1 MSDYRFDR
9 NADGQL
15 TVTDLRAGS
24 PDGVDRLVDVEVVAF
39 ADKSEL
45 VGALF
50 NSLAAN
56 LNQNNLPEVSPSDEI
71 ATEANSLGNGSVRSD
86 DEINQTVRDI
96 EALSNEIESLNSADI
111 EAPAYTNSVQ
121 YVTLLPLEKI
131 DWSTVKFNDLV
142 DVEAEDSFREFAS
155 SSAGTSTSSNRST
168 SSDTQTKDDV
178 SVATQAVESS
188 TLSKLWALVRAYG
201 GLRQK

>member
-15 TVTDLRAGS
+15 VVTDLRAGS

-39 ADKSEL
+39 ADKSEA

-50 NSLAAN
+50 NSIVA
-56 LNQNNLPEVSPSDEI
+56 
-71 ATEANSLGNGSVRSD
+71 
-86 DEINQTVRDI
+86 NQTSIPQIVNAPNDTNSTI
-96 EALSNEIESLNSADI
+96 EASGTIVRGDAEIGQTVQDLESLASELKLSDPIGLAEPEYVNS
-111 EAPAYTNSVQ
+111 NQ
-121 YVTLLPLEKI
+121 YVTLPPIEKI
-131 DWSTVKFNDLV
+131 DWSNVKFSDLIEL
-142 DVEAEDSFREFAS
+142 DAD
-155 SSAGTSTSSNRST
+155 SSATEFSTSRTEVNVAVNQSGASETAVEQGEVSSAQST
-168 SSDTQTKDDV
+168 
-178 SVATQAVESS
+178 ESS